1 MVVLRPM
8 NTTHVPSRFPEI
20 DIARGVAVIMMVVFH
35 IAFDLNYLGIVA
47 LPVSQGFLR
56 LLALTTAGLFL
67 FIVGISLSISSAHAR
82 KVLSRKDFILKYL
95 GRGASI
101 FLLGLAITLV
111 TWLLLPGGFV
121 IFGIL
126 HLIGLAVF
134 ISPLFTGRYWPNLLA
149 GAVII
154 ALGPV
159 VAGLR
164 GNTLLLWLGV
174 QPPSF
179 YSVDFT
185 PVFPSLGVVL
195 LGVFFGMTLYP
206 GGKETFPLRRARP
219 LEFLGRH
226 SLAIYLIHQP
236 VIILI
241 LLLLFPGMSPFTPLF
256 P

>member
-1 MVVLRPM
+1 MT
-8 NTTHVPSRFPEI
+8 TTHVPSRFPEI

-35 IAFDLNYLGIVA
+35 ITFDLNYLGIVA

-82 KVLSRKDFILKYL
+82 KVLSKKDFIFKYL
-95 GRGASI
+95 GRGAFI
-101 FLLGLAITLV
+101 FLIGLAITLV

-134 ISPLFTGRYWPNLLA
+134 ISPLYTGRYWPNLLA

-154 ALGPV
+154 ALGPL

-164 GNTLLLWLGV
+164 GNALLLWLGV

-185 PVFPSLGVVL
+185 PVFPWLGVVL
-195 LGVFFGMTLYP
+195 LGVFLGMTLYP
-206 GGKETFPLRRARP
+206 QGKRRETFPSVSARL
-219 LEFLGRH
+219 LEFMGRH

-236 VIILI
+236 IIIGI
-241 LLLLFPGMSPFTPLF
+241 LLLLFPGMFPFTVPGF
-256 P
+256 SG